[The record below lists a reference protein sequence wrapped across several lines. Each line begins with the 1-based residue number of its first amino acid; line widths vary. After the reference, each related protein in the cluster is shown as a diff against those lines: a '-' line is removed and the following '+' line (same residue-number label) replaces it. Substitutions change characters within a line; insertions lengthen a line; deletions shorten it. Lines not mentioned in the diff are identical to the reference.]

1 MLLNIRRKLG
11 FTLIE
16 LLVVIA
22 IIAVLIAL
30 LLPAVQQA
38 REAARRS
45 TCKNNLK
52 QIGLALHNYHD
63 TFLYFP
69 EGCGGPGYGAAGNA
83 WEIENGLLSP
93 HVAMLPYAD
102 QAPYFNKL
110 NLTGTPTIAPWD
122 GSGVWNARIPYL
134 NCPSDIPLEDYQ
146 QRGPNNYHG
155 NWGHK
160 TTNGPATHQD
170 NHWNKTT
177 GVFQFNGSTNIATV
191 LDGSSNTI
199 AYAEVC
205 KGNPNDRTDVRGNV
219 AANMGGAIFDNA
231 AACKA
236 TATGKKY
243 NAGVAVNAAWDWQG
257 AYWCD
262 GRLGYNGFNTILPP
276 NSPSCASGNVDGQG
290 IFSASSRHVGGAHVL
305 LCDGA
310 VKFISENID
319 AGNAAAATNSAPQ
332 VYGLWGG
339 LGTRAGNEV
348 LGEF

>member
-1 MLLNIRRKLG
+1 MLLKFTRRLG

-45 TCKNNLK
+45 SCKNNLK

-63 TFLYFP
+63 TFGNFP

-83 WEIENGLLSP
+83 WEIENGLLST

-102 QAPYFNKL
+102 QAPLFNLL
-110 NLTGTPTIAPWD
+110 NLDGRVTMAPWD
-122 GSGVWNARIPYL
+122 TSKPWNAKIPYL
-134 NCPSDIPLEDYQ
+134 ICPSDVSLDDYQ
-146 QRGPNNYHG
+146 GRGPNNYHA

-160 TTNGPATHQD
+160 TTNGTNNHRD

-177 GVFQFNGSTNIATV
+177 GVFQFGGTNKMSSL
-191 LDGSSNTI
+191 LDGTSNTI
-199 AYAEVC
+199 AFAEVC
-205 KGNPNDRTDVRGNV
+205 QGNSADRTDVRGNV
-219 AANMGGAIFDNA
+219 AVNLSGMDNNA
-231 AACKA
+231 AVCKA
-236 TATGKKY
+236 TASGKKY
-243 NAGVAVNAAWDWQG
+243 NAGVAVNAGWDWQG
-257 AYWCD
+257 AYWND
-262 GRLGYNGFNTILPP
+262 GRVGYNGFHTILPP
-276 NSPSCASGNVDGQG
+276 NSPSCSAGNVDNWG
-290 IFSASSRHVGGAHVL
+290 IYSASSRHVGGVQAL
-305 LCDGA
+305 LSDGS
-310 VKFISENID
+310 VRFISENID
-319 AGNAAAATNSAPQ
+319 SGNAAADPNSAPQ
-332 VYGLWGG
+332 VYGIWGG